1 MSFVP
6 FQTTFL
12 SNIQLS
18 VMRDSWQGRIQG
30 FIHRSCALRLLNPFT
45 TLRLIIFPPS
55 RPYTSSSSYRNEER
69 LKRKIEMHLSSKLYK
84 PLLYL
89 LVRRK
94 HLGGNPPLGFAPAR
108 NDWLIKGIR
117 FCVII
122 EDPVNVKM
130 HTISFIF
137 HLRLG

>member
-1 MSFVP
+1 MFQMVEILDFCLSASREILLFLLFLKFSLQTQVIVGFVP

-18 VMRDSWQGRIQG
+18 VMRDSWQGRLQE

-45 TLRLIIFPPS
+45 TLRIIIFPPS

-94 HLGGNPPLGFAPAR
+94 HLG
-108 NDWLIKGIR
+108 
-117 FCVII
+117 V
-122 EDPVNVKM
+122 
-130 HTISFIF
+130 
-137 HLRLG
+137 

>member
-1 MSFVP
+1 MVEILDFCLSASREILLFLLFLKFSLQTQVIVGFVP

-30 FIHRSCALRLLNPFT
+30 FIHRSFALRLLNPFT

-55 RPYTSSSSYRNEER
+55 RPYTSSSRYRNEER

-94 HLGGNPPLGFAPAR
+94 HLG
-108 NDWLIKGIR
+108 
-117 FCVII
+117 V
-122 EDPVNVKM
+122 
-130 HTISFIF
+130 
-137 HLRLG
+137 

>member
-1 MSFVP
+1 MVEILDFCLSASREILLFLLFLKFSLQTYVIAGFVP

-18 VMRDSWQGRIQG
+18 VMRDSWQGRLQA

-94 HLGGNPPLGFAPAR
+94 HLG
-108 NDWLIKGIR
+108 
-117 FCVII
+117 V
-122 EDPVNVKM
+122 
-130 HTISFIF
+130 
-137 HLRLG
+137 